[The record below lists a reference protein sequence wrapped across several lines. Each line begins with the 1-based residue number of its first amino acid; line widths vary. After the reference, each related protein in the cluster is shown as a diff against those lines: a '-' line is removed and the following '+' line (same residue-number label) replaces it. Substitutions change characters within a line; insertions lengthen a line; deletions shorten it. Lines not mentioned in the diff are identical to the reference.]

1 MTTKPNTIPANNRC
15 GTCWHMRIQKGA
27 HVGRCLLRQETVHET
42 MPNCELYKNRAREAK
57 RRPRGERPDRTRK
70 ALNAQRRAQSP
81 LSPDAPIAPDGQCT
95 LMDIVSCQGMLDR

>member
-57 RRPRGERPDRTRK
+57 RRAERRAPRPDAK
-70 ALNAQRRAQSP
+70 GAQRPAPGTIAAFAGRADRAGRAMYADGHCE
-81 LSPDAPIAPDGQCT
+81 LSRDA
-95 LMDIVSCQGMLDR
+95 